1 MPFSDREVAHCAVP
15 KDRLPVTSTGNPRA
29 SSDSERT
36 AEFLRLLGVHEERI
50 NALVFSLVPNWADA
64 QDIAQ
69 DVRLRLWEQFDAY
82 DRTKDFG
89 AWARVIAYYQVLAY
103 RKRLRGRHLHFGDE
117 FLQLVAAT
125 FDAGI
130 DQFEARSRAMQK
142 CISKL
147 SAVKRRLLLRCYSG
161 RETVRQVADSLGRSF
176 EALRKSVL
184 RTRRQLAAC
193 IQRELKSQDE
203 P

>member
-1 MPFSDREVAHCAVP
+1 
-15 KDRLPVTSTGNPRA
+15 VTSTGSSRA

-36 AEFLRLLGVHEERI
+36 AEFLRLLGAHEERI

-69 DVRLRLWEQFDAY
+69 EVRLRLWEQFDAY
-82 DRTKDFG
+82 DRSKDFG
-89 AWARVIAYYQVLAY
+89 AWARIIAYYQVLAY
-103 RKRLRGRHLHFGDE
+103 RKRLRGQHLHFGQE
-117 FLQLVAAT
+117 FLQLVATT

-130 DQFEARSRAMQK
+130 EQFEARSRAMQK
-142 CISKL
+142 CLWKL

-161 RETVRQVADSLGRSF
+161 RETVRQVAESLGRSF
-176 EALRKSVL
+176 EAVRKSVF
-184 RTRRQLAAC
+184 RTRHQLAAC
-193 IQRELKSQDE
+193 IERELKAEEE